1 MFRVALSLASRIVDS
16 YVGTQRIWVNV
27 TPNGDGMSKY
37 DGGEGKYLHCLWRS
51 IPVNISSHCWG
62 LEVLLHLFWSSLLD
76 GYKWST
82 PRLAPFIC
90 GCVSPKFELLALK
103 RRISCFCRDS
113 NGVFLV
119 FQPADRS
126 LYWQT
131 YCDTLYCSGH
141 WLNQEWEKFLMAN
154 PWAFI

>member
-1 MFRVALSLASRIVDS
+1 MYKVALSLASRIVDS

-27 TPNGDGMSKY
+27 APNGDGMPKY
-37 DGGEGKYLHCLWRS
+37 DGGEGKYLDSLWRS
-51 IPVNISSHCWG
+51 IPVNISSHCWR
-62 LEVLLHLFWSSLLD
+62 LEVLLHLFWSSVLD
-76 GYKWST
+76 GYEWLT
-82 PRLAPFIC
+82 PRLAQFIC

-103 RRISCFCRDS
+103 RRISCSCGDS

-131 YCDTLYCSGH
+131 YCDALYCSGH
-141 WLNQEWEKFLMAN
+141 WLNQEWEHL
-154 PWAFI
+154 